1 MPGPK
6 AVRHSHAWLGR
17 GVPFKR
23 TAIGAAMSGRV
34 GARGFAVSRR
44 TLEPDVTAIA
54 APIRDRGGSIV
65 AAINVVGPSYRI
77 TDADVDRFGGAV
89 VDAAQAISHEIGAR
103 ISVQVPAK
111 IA

>member
-1 MPGPK
+1 M
-6 AVRHSHAWLGR
+6 RHSAWLGR

-65 AAINVVGPSYRI
+65 AAINVMGPSYRI
-77 TDADVDRFGGAV
+77 TMPMSIALVAPWLMP
-89 VDAAQAISHEIGAR
+89 QAISHEIGAR